1 MPVSIQVSKQP
12 CIYVVIDFTYVS
24 TILQL
29 DFETIFDN
37 AVFLFLNFITQELCL
52 WHIYKEV
59 LKWGFALL
67 I

>member
-1 MPVSIQVSKQP
+1 MGAQQSIDETFPSHTVQEIPYKLFQYISF
-12 CIYVVIDFTYVS
+12 YFAYVS

-52 WHIYKEV
+52 
-59 LKWGFALL
+59 
-67 I
+67 